1 MTPDLLKYIF
11 LLLIGASVLNFL
23 ITLAMKIQNK
33 QKELNTLLVFWPA
46 LILAIIGAAVLDANP
61 IQMALAYF
69 IQMIPSNIMAQIMCS
84 HQKIKTQWKYI
95 IGIQLAAITC
105 TTFLMLYT
113 TTGFTASMIPVY
125 LSSSLPFICPIWFV
139 LIKNRKKSNWLEI
152 GMSLVILVGIINLI
166 NYAFFPQDPIAT
178 NIGWSIS
185 IAQYQCLSLFL
196 PLLMNDRIKEND
208 NTENQIVQSGQNVQ
222 LLKEREENH
231 LFVRTISHDLASPLT
246 VIKTYTDMLLAGK
259 IAEENHDKIWQRI
272 KLNVNSAQ
280 NMIFQINEIIS
291 NKKQADLV
299 PIKPTCLKSCLED
312 LHELFE
318 MQLSEK
324 QIELD
329 IKYSIGSDTKVL
341 ADQGSLTHHV
351 LANIMSNAIKF
362 SFRNNRIQINVEES
376 DQFVI
381 VNVRDFGVGMNQEAS
396 KIAILQ
402 SRVGTEGES
411 GTGFGLISLNYFVR
425 KFNGEFHV
433 LSNTEM
439 QGTLIKLKL
448 VKA

>member
-11 LLLIGASVLNFL
+11 LLLIGTSILNFF
-23 ITLAMKIQNK
+23 ITLVMKIQNK
-33 QKELNTLLVFWPA
+33 QNELNTVLVFWPA
-46 LILAIIGAAVLDANP
+46 LMMAIIGTAVLDANP

-69 IQMIPSNIMAQIMCS
+69 FQMIPSNIMAQIMCS
-84 HQKIKTQWKYI
+84 HQKIKTHWKYI
-95 IGIQLAAITC
+95 FGIQFAAISC
-105 TTFLMLYT
+105 TTFLLLYT
-113 TTGFTASMIPVY
+113 KTGFTAAMIPVY

-139 LIKNRKKSNWLEI
+139 LVKNRKKSNWIEI
-152 GMSLVILVGIINLI
+152 GMSLVVLVGILNQI
-166 NYAFFPQDPIAT
+166 YYVFFRLDPIAT

-196 PLLMNDRIKEND
+196 PLLIIDQKKD
-208 NTENQIVQSGQNVQ
+208 YQ
-222 LLKEREENH
+222 LVKKSNFHLKQERDDSH
-231 LFVRTISHDLASPLT
+231 LFVRTISHDLATPLT

-259 IAEENHDKIWQRI
+259 IAEENHNKIWQRI

-280 NMIFQINEIIS
+280 HMMCQINEIIS
-291 NKKQADLV
+291 KKQQAELV
-299 PIKPTCLKSCLED
+299 PIKPTCLKSCLEE
-312 LHELFE
+312 LHELFA

-329 IKYSIGSDTKVL
+329 IKYSIGTDIKVM

-362 SFRNNRIQINVEES
+362 SYRKNYIQINVEES

-396 KIAILQ
+396 QIAILQ
-402 SRVGTEGES
+402 SRAGTEGES
-411 GTGFGLISLNYFVR
+411 GTGFGLVSLNYFVR
-425 KFNGEFHV
+425 KFQGEFHV
-433 LSNTEM
+433 LSTSEM

-448 VKA
+448 LKA

>member
-11 LLLIGASVLNFL
+11 LLLIGTSILNFF
-23 ITLAMKIQNK
+23 ITLVMKIQNK

-46 LILAIIGAAVLDANP
+46 LMLAIIGASVLDANP

-84 HQKIKTQWKYI
+84 HQKIKTHWKYI

-105 TTFLMLYT
+105 TTFLLLYT
-113 TTGFTASMIPVY
+113 KAGFTASMIPVY

-139 LIKNRKKSNWLEI
+139 LVKNRKKSNWIEI
-152 GMSLVILVGIINLI
+152 GISLVILVGILNLI
-166 NYAFFPQDPIAT
+166 NYAFFPLDPIAT

-196 PLLMNDRIKEND
+196 PLLIIDRKKDYQFIKESNFH
-208 NTENQIVQSGQNVQ
+208 
-222 LLKEREENH
+222 LKQERDDSH
-231 LFVRTISHDLASPLT
+231 LFVRTISHDLATPLT

-259 IAEENHDKIWQRI
+259 IDEENHNKIWQRI

-280 NMIFQINEIIS
+280 NMMFQINKIIS
-291 NKKQADLV
+291 NKQQAELV
-299 PIKPTCLKSCLED
+299 PIKPTCLKSCLEE
-312 LHELFE
+312 LHELFA
-318 MQLSEK
+318 MQLTEK
-324 QIELD
+324 QIDLN
-329 IKYSIGSDTKVL
+329 IKYSIGTDTKVM

-362 SFRNNRIQINVEES
+362 SYRNNHIQINVEES

-381 VNVRDFGVGMNQEAS
+381 VNVRDFGIGMNQEAS
-396 KIAILQ
+396 QIAILQ
-402 SRVGTEGES
+402 SRPGTEGES
-411 GTGFGLISLNYFVR
+411 GTGFGLMSLNYFVR
-425 KFNGEFHV
+425 KFQGEFHV
-433 LSNTEM
+433 LSTSEM

-448 VKA
+448 LKA